1 LETLI
6 VPIAAKLQEIR
17 DDEGDT
23 QSWGTLSF
31 LQLPAPGDRIEV
43 HRGTEYAEMTVLY
56 VVYRPVPEGKG
67 EPGATV
73 YGKFK

>member
-1 LETLI
+1 M
-6 VPIAAKLQEIR
+6 PITAKLEEVR
-17 DDEGDT
+17 DEGDT

-43 HRGTEYAEMTVLY
+43 HRGTAYAEMSVLY
-56 VVYRPVPEGKG
+56 VLHRPVPEGKG

-73 YGKFK
+73 YGQIQIA